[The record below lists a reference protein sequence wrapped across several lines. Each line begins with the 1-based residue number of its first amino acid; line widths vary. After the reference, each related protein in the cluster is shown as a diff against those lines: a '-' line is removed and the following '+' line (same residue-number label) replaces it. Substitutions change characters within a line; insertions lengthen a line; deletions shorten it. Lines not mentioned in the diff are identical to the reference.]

1 MRGGERCLEGILE
14 LFAEP
19 QVHTLFHEPG
29 SVSSAIESH
38 PIESSPLSRFSFT
51 RKRHR
56 MLLPLFPWAAS
67 QLGTEESDAIVSL
80 SHCAA
85 KAVPKNS
92 DAVHCSYC
100 FTPARYLWDLSDTY
114 LDRKRSSWI
123 ERVGS
128 NAWFNDLRAWDRA
141 TAASVDHFIA
151 ISNAV
156 AERIQ
161 RIYGRDSTV
170 IYPPVEAARFRRA
183 PQNEITKD
191 YLIVSALVEYKGVD
205 LAIEAF
211 AQDPSRRL
219 KIIGSGPM
227 ATRWRANS
235 PPNVTWLGRLDDA
248 QVAREMARCRAFIL
262 PCEEDF
268 GITPL
273 EAMASG
279 RPVVAFGRAGALETV
294 VGPGSSR
301 PATGVFFDE
310 PTPESLL
317 DAFDRLERDHDSF
330 DPADL
335 RARALE
341 FDRPIFLARLRE
353 FFVEKGLPGL
363 SHTALRNSAP
373 KDSTLKDAALEDDP
387 SAPRIRRAASQA
399 PA

>member
-1 MRGGERCLEGILE
+1 MIAPLPSTPRVSVVHDWLLGMRGGERCLEGILE
-14 LFAEP
+14 LFADP
-19 QVHTLFHEPG
+19 RVHTLFHEPG
-29 SVSSAIESH
+29 SVSSSIEAH
-38 PIESSPLSRFSFT
+38 PIQSSPLSRFAIT
-51 RKRHR
+51 RRRHR
-56 MLLPLFPWAAS
+56 LFLPLFPWAVN
-67 QLGTEESDAIVSL
+67 QLGTEEADAIVSL

-85 KAVPKNS
+85 KAVPKKPG
-92 DAVHCSYC
+92 AVHCCYC

-114 LDRKRSSWI
+114 LDNKRSSWV

-128 NAWFNDLRAWDRA
+128 SAWFDDLRAWDRA
-141 TAASVDHFIA
+141 TASGVDHFIA

-156 AERIQ
+156 AERIE
-161 RIYGRDSTV
+161 RIYGRSSTV
-170 IYPPVEAARFRRA
+170 IYPPVEADRFRRA
-183 PQNEITKD
+183 PQKQITDD

-211 AQDPSRRL
+211 ARDPSRRL

-227 ATRWRANS
+227 ESRWRAKS

-248 QVAREMARCRAFIL
+248 AVAREMSRCRAFII

-294 VGPGSSR
+294 VGPGTSR

-310 PTPESLL
+310 QTPDSLL
-317 DAFDRLERDHDSF
+317 AAFDRLERDLDSF
-330 DPADL
+330 DPDNL

-341 FDRPIFLARLRE
+341 FDRPIFIERLRR
-353 FFVEKGLPGL
+353 FFAEKGLPVLAG
-363 SHTALRNSAP
+363 
-373 KDSTLKDAALEDDP
+373 DSP
-387 SAPRIRRAASQA
+387 PRAKSSKTV